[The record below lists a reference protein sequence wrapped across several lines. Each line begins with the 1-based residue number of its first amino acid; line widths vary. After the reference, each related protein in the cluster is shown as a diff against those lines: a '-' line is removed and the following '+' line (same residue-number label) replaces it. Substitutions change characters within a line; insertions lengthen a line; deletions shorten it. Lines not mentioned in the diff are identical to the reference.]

1 MSDQYDEHE
10 QSERVKQWLLKNGS
24 NMLTAIL
31 LLVASIAG
39 WQWWQNKQVGQTQ
52 EAGMQYQ
59 TFIAAVEKVDL
70 KKAQAL
76 GDAVMKN
83 YADTDYAFLAALRLA
98 KLQADAGHFDKAK
111 AALDKAGTMSNNPQH
126 KELADI
132 RTAQLW
138 LAQGKLEQASKT
150 AAAIKGTFYPA
161 SLSETKADIAKQR
174 GDNAAAITL
183 YRATL
188 SKLDADATGRAL
200 IEMKLSDAG
209 GTVEKP
215 QEIR

>member
-24 NMLTAIL
+24 NILTAVL
-31 LLVASIAG
+31 LLVAAIAG
-39 WQWWQNKQVGQTQ
+39 WQWWQNKQQSQTQ
-52 EAGMQYQ
+52 EAGIQYQ
-59 TFIAAVEKVDL
+59 TFVAAVEKADL

-76 GDAVMKN
+76 GDAVMEN
-83 YADTDYAFLAALRLA
+83 YANTDYAFLAALRLA
-98 KLQADAGHFDKAK
+98 KLQADSGHFDKAMT
-111 AALDKAGTMSNNPQH
+111 ALDKAGAVTKNPQH
-126 KELADI
+126 IELVAI
-132 RTAQLW
+132 RKAQLW
-138 LAQGKLEQASKT
+138 LAQGKLEQAGKN
-150 AAAIKGTFYPA
+150 AEAIKGAYYPA
-161 SLSETKADIAKQR
+161 TLSEIRGDIAKQR
-174 GDNAAAITL
+174 GDHAAAVTF

>member
-24 NMLTAIL
+24 NILTAIL
-31 LLVASIAG
+31 LLVAAIAG
-39 WQWWQNKQVGQTQ
+39 WQWWQNKQLNQGQ
-52 EAGMQYQ
+52 EAGIQYQ
-59 TFIAAVEKVDL
+59 TFVAAVEKADF
-70 KKAQAL
+70 KKAQVL

-98 KLQADAGHFDKAK
+98 KLQADGGYFDKAM
-111 AALDKAGTMSNNPQH
+111 AALDKAGGVTKNPQH
-126 KELADI
+126 LELVAI
-132 RTAQLW
+132 RKTQLW
-138 LAQGKLEQASKT
+138 LAQGKLEQASKSV
-150 AAAIKGTFYPA
+150 AAIKGTYYPA
-161 SLSETKADIAKQR
+161 TLSETKADIAKQR
-174 GDNAAAITL
+174 GDNAAAVTL